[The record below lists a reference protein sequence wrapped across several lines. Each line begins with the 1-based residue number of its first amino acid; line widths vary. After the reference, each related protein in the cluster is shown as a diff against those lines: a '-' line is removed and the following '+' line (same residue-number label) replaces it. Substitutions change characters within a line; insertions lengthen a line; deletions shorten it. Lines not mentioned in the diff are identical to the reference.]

1 MPSCFNSFWHGV
13 IPTSYFIFNDR
24 MCIITVAKAPK
35 NMMAVQ
41 ESPTSIRVTWTPSTG
56 ANGYIIS
63 YSTGSSSDRVN
74 VSDDSTDNYLLKG
87 LLNGATY
94 NMSIVATSQHFFSNN
109 AIVGIVHLGKN
120 VAFVQNSDSRKLTQ
134 HPS

>member
-1 MPSCFNSFWHGV
+1 M
-13 IPTSYFIFNDR
+13 FINY
-24 MCIITVAKAPK
+24 ITVAKAPT

-74 VSDDSTDNYLLKG
+74 ISDDSTDNYLLKG

-120 VAFVQNSDSRKLTQ
+120 IAFVQNSDSRKLTQ
-134 HPS
+134 HPC

>member
-1 MPSCFNSFWHGV
+1 
-13 IPTSYFIFNDR
+13 
-24 MCIITVAKAPK
+24 
-35 NMMAVQ
+35 MMAVQ
-41 ESPTSIRVTWTPSTG
+41 ESPTSIRVTWTPSTC
-56 ANGYIIS
+56 ANGYIIF

-74 VSDDSTDNYLLKG
+74 ASDDSTDNYLLKG

-120 VAFVQNSDSRKLTQ
+120 ISFKTVTAGNSLSIRAKIMCGIKALTLQ
-134 HPS
+134 FQASQVSLWIM

>member
-1 MPSCFNSFWHGV
+1 
-13 IPTSYFIFNDR
+13 
-24 MCIITVAKAPK
+24 
-35 NMMAVQ
+35 MMAVQ

-94 NMSIVATSQHFFSNN
+94 NISIVAISQHFFSNN

-120 VAFVQNSDSRKLTQ
+120 IAFVQNSDNHSASVLRLCVV
-134 HPS
+134 